1 MIESCEN
8 HGEIKA
14 NGSLAA
20 GGIVGACRAITIKD
34 CTNDGKVSSASSA
47 TGGIV
52 GYNDTT
58 TATLTNCKNTG
69 TVSGEENET
78 GGIAGRISG
87 ALKDCT
93 TTGTDVVLVGTLG
106 AREEKNTIS
115 YSNETE
121 ITLPSVIKGNVSLEN
136 VKSSSLS
143 LHYPGKSKHDLT
155 VTLKNSAIA
164 SLIVTMEQNE
174 QESRLY
180 LEKEGTS
187 TLSSVKFEGS
197 FDRQGEL
204 YVFANGVTEQKGITN
219 ELIFIKRY

>member
-14 NGSLAA
+14 TGSLAA

-47 TGGIV
+47 AGGIV

-78 GGIAGRISG
+78 GGIVGRISG

-121 ITLPSVIKGNVSLEN
+121 ITLPSVIKGNVSL
-136 VKSSSLS
+136 
-143 LHYPGKSKHDLT
+143 
-155 VTLKNSAIA
+155 
-164 SLIVTMEQNE
+164 
-174 QESRLY
+174 
-180 LEKEGTS
+180 
-187 TLSSVKFEGS
+187 
-197 FDRQGEL
+197 
-204 YVFANGVTEQKGITN
+204 
-219 ELIFIKRY
+219 